1 MIPRELCR
9 PKKRLKHSI
18 NAQRHL
24 YESTYFSSLTF
35 SIVSESGASIYS
47 ASDLA
52 KKEMPEL
59 DISLRGAG
67 EFDFHEYV
75 A

>member
-1 MIPRELCR
+1 M
-9 PKKRLKHSI
+9 
-18 NAQRHL
+18 
-24 YESTYFSSLTF
+24 YFSSLTF

-67 EFDFHEYV
+67 EFDFYEYV